1 MRAGFIEQPGTKNC
15 AEQRIAILPCYRA
28 MLSDAAVKCV
38 SGSVCTVPE
47 TLHALY
53 TMLLQEN
60 TPVLGKLFRPPWR
73 LPESIRLCDNHTP
86 DTRQLA
92 SGDHQEIETLLGQ
105 FRLDLSSSSFQDDSD
120 TKGQVLQVPEQ
131 RRCGN
136 ESTATLSLSTR
147 RGSTI
152 ASHIRVSCAS
162 RGEKHERKNRK
173 AKYECG
179 LPCALHGTAA
189 PSRSL
194 WHFARTT
201 CLFVPKI
208 AGSERQREA
217 RVWRFPRTI
226 EAKVDMNPVVFEI
239 PDI

>member
-15 AEQRIAILPCYRA
+15 AEQRTATLLCYRA

-53 TMLLQEN
+53 TMLFQEN

-86 DTRQLA
+86 DARQLA

-131 RRCGN
+131 RLCGN
-136 ESTATLSLSTR
+136 ESTATPSLLTR

-162 RGEKHERKNRK
+162 REKKHERKNRK

-179 LPCALHGTAA
+179 LPCALHGMAA
-189 PSRSL
+189 PSRSPMAL
-194 WHFARTT
+194 CTDDLPIRAENCR
-201 CLFVPKI
+201 I
-208 AGSERQREA
+208 
-217 RVWRFPRTI
+217 
-226 EAKVDMNPVVFEI
+226 
-239 PDI
+239 